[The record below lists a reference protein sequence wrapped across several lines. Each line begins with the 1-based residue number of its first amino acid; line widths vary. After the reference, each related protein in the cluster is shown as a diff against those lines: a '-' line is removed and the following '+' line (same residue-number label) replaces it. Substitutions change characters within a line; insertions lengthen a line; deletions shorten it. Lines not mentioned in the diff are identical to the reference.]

1 SARRI
6 DLILSGGVNIYPQ
19 EIEDALTMHPAVLD
33 VAVIGLPDEE
43 MGQRVHAVVSPADG
57 VVADEAL
64 AAELIGYARERLAH
78 FKAPRTVEFGEVPR
92 LPSGKILKRALL
104 ARYEGADATQ

>member
-1 SARRI
+1 
-6 DLILSGGVNIYPQ
+6 VNIYPQ

-33 VAVIGLPDEE
+33 VAVIGVPDEE
-43 MGQRVHAVVSPADG
+43 MGQRVHAVVTPANG
-57 VVADEAL
+57 IAADEAL
-64 AAELIGYARERLAH
+64 AAELITHARDKLAH

-104 ARYEGADATQ
+104 TRYEGTSATQ

>member
-1 SARRI
+1 M
-6 DLILSGGVNIYPQ
+6 L
-19 EIEDALTMHPAVLD
+19 
-33 VAVIGLPDEE
+33 
-43 MGQRVHAVVSPADG
+43 
-57 VVADEAL
+57 
-64 AAELIGYARERLAH
+64 LIGYARERLAH